1 MRIPLSSGFTS
12 RTHSIKSI
20 GETIMTTALQITRRW
35 IVALVVA
42 ALIAVTAAYG
52 PVALEM
58 AGIEAATA
66 AYACNPPGA
75 GC

>member
-1 MRIPLSSGFTS
+1 MAVLFIPMEEF
-12 RTHSIKSI
+12 
-20 GETIMTTALQITRRW
+20 IMTAGLQTTRRW
-35 IVALVVA
+35 IVALIIA

-58 AGIEAATA
+58 AGVEAGTPV
-66 AYACNPPGA
+66 YACQSPSG